1 MQRESLKK
9 AAIIFLVSL
18 VVVLGAGYAMANH
31 YFKQLILERTDI
43 NHSIIEQPN
52 NGDNQTGDGNNDSVS
67 PVPKE
72 DNKPRIKTI
81 LLAGTDRSG
90 YRTDSMM
97 AIRIDLSSKR
107 ISLFSIP
114 RDYRIEL
121 TKDVQKSIK
130 HYANYIKLTELHAF
144 AKMADQDS
152 PISFTAKAIEE
163 LTGLKFDHIVVF
175 KIKAFRKVV
184 DAVGGVKV
192 YVPKNMDY
200 DDPHQKLHIH
210 LKRGYHLL
218 DGKQAEELVRFR
230 KNNNGSGYGDFGRM
244 EMQQYFL
251 KEFVKKLVSLESALN
266 FNEIFDAIKDFV
278 QTDITLSQAL
288 MLLSE
293 VKDIDLSNV
302 YSHTL
307 PGEDKWIKGGYYYNP
322 PKISELHDF
331 VDEQVAIDVKPQV
344 TSKDS
349 EIIML
354 NGTGKGKMAAK
365 FKQKM
370 EDAGYNIVS
379 IGDYHGERKLKTR
392 IIVKSEAE
400 GQDLKQF
407 FNLSEIIVDA
417 EIENTTIVLGQIEE

>member
-9 AAIIFLVSL
+9 AAIIFLAFL
-18 VVVLGAGYAMANH
+18 VVFLTAGYALANH
-31 YFKQLILERTDI
+31 YFNQLNLERTEID
-43 NHSIIEQPN
+43 HSIIEQPTDKDEKN
-52 NGDNQTGDGNNDSVS
+52 PNDDQDVS
-67 PVPKE
+67 PVP
-72 DNKPRIKTI
+72 NKKDEPRQKTI
-81 LLAGTDRSG
+81 LLVGTDRSG
-90 YRTDSMM
+90 YLTDSMM
-97 AIRIDLSSKR
+97 AIRIDLSAKR
-107 ISLFSIP
+107 ISLFSVP

-121 TKDVQKSIK
+121 TKDVQKAIK
-130 HYANYIKLTELHAF
+130 HYKSHIKLTELHSY
-144 AKMADQDS
+144 AKAADNES

-175 KIKAFRKVV
+175 KLKAFRKVV

-192 YVPKNMDY
+192 YVPRTMNY

-210 LKRGYHLL
+210 LERGYHLL
-218 DGKQAEELVRFR
+218 DGKQAEGLVRFR
-230 KNNNGSGYGDFGRM
+230 KNNDLSGYGDFGRM

-251 KEFVKKLVSLESALN
+251 KEFIKKLVSLESALN

-278 QTDITLSQAL
+278 QTDVTLNDAL
-288 MLLSE
+288 FLINEL
-293 VKDIDLSNV
+293 KDIDLSQV

-307 PGEDKWIKGGYYYNP
+307 PGKDKWISGGYYYSP
-322 PKISELHDF
+322 PEVSELHDF
-331 VDEQVAIDVKPQV
+331 VEEQIAIDLQPQAN
-344 TSKDS
+344 SKAS
-349 EIIML
+349 EIVIL

-365 FKQKM
+365 FKKKM
-370 EDAGYNIVS
+370 EEAGYNIIS

-407 FNLSEIIVDA
+407 FNLSEIVVDT